1 MAQSEPLHI
10 DAGATYQRQ
19 FTYAK
24 DDGSAYSPDFYCRM
38 VIVDSENTAVLDI
51 EPDFNNT
58 TGDISFELSPG
69 QTGSLTETR
78 YRWAMELIGDNE
90 TIRLLQGRVS
100 VSPEVVK

>member
-10 DAGATYQRQ
+10 DAGATYLRQ

-38 VIVDSENTAVLDI
+38 VIMDGEGTAVLDI
-51 EPDFNNT
+51 EPDFDLT
-58 TGDISFELSPG
+58 TGDIAFELSPE
-69 QTGSLTETR
+69 QTGSLLEPR
-78 YRWAMELIGDNE
+78 YRWAMELIGDTQ